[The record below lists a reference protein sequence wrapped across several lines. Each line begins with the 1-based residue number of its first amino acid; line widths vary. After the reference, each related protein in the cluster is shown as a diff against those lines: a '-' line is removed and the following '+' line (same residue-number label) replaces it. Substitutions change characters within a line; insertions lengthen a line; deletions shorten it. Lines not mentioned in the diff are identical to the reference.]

1 MTGRRTKRTEP
12 CVDPSGIR
20 RVRALLLAWYDA
32 HKRDLPWRRSRD
44 PYAIWISEA
53 MLQQTRVETVIP
65 YWERFLETF
74 PTVESLAAA
83 DIDDVYAVWTGLGY
97 YSRARNLK
105 HAAETIVAEHDGAL
119 PDTAEG
125 LETLK
130 GIGRYTAGAV
140 ASIAFEREAP
150 LVDGNVIRVFARLLG
165 IREDS
170 ASKAVVDRMWD
181 EAAALVVGERPG
193 DLNQA
198 IMELGATLCTPRN
211 PSCLICPIRE
221 ACDAAAVGDAE
232 ALPIKRK
239 KTKQTKM
246 RAVAAWLER
255 DGRILI
261 VRRPEEGLM
270 AGLWE
275 LPGGEIEIREEA
287 KDRLPHVLR
296 ERVGLEIHGAESVG
310 SIEHLF
316 THRRL
321 TLDVFRARLSP
332 GGRVRRSGY
341 TAHKWIAPQAALEL
355 AHAGPMRKAMT
366 LLGATDE
373 TSARAARK
381 RTK

>member
-1 MTGRRTKRTEP
+1 
-12 CVDPSGIR
+12 
-20 RVRALLLAWYDA
+20 
-32 HKRDLPWRRSRD
+32 
-44 PYAIWISEA
+44 
-53 MLQQTRVETVIP
+53 
-65 YWERFLETF
+65 
-74 PTVESLAAA
+74 
-83 DIDDVYAVWTGLGY
+83 
-97 YSRARNLK
+97 
-105 HAAETIVAEHDGAL
+105 
-119 PDTAEG
+119 
-125 LETLK
+125 
-130 GIGRYTAGAV
+130 
-140 ASIAFEREAP
+140 
-150 LVDGNVIRVFARLLG
+150 
-165 IREDS
+165 
-170 ASKAVVDRMWD
+170 
-181 EAAALVVGERPG
+181 
-193 DLNQA
+193 
-198 IMELGATLCTPRN
+198 
-211 PSCLICPIRE
+211 
-221 ACDAAAVGDAE
+221 
-232 ALPIKRK
+232 
-239 KTKQTKM
+239 
-246 RAVAAWLER
+246 
-255 DGRILI
+255 
-261 VRRPEEGLM
+261 M

>member
-1 MTGRRTKRTEP
+1 MAGRRKQPRDPSE
-12 CVDPSGIR
+12 DPSGIR
-20 RVRALLLAWYDA
+20 RVRAPLLAWYDA
-32 HKRDLPWRRSRD
+32 HKRDLPWRRTRD

-65 YWERFLETF
+65 YWERFLATF
-74 PTVESLAAA
+74 PTVDALAAA

-105 HAAETIVAEHDGAL
+105 HAAETIVAEHEGAL
-119 PDTAEG
+119 PDTADG

-150 LVDGNVIRVFARLLG
+150 LVDGNVMRVFARLLG
-165 IREDS
+165 IREDI
-170 ASKAVVDRMWD
+170 AGKAVVDRMWD
-181 EAAALVVGERPG
+181 EAGTLVVGERPG

-198 IMELGATLCTPRN
+198 LMELGATLCTPRN
-211 PSCLICPIRE
+211 PSCLICPIR
-221 ACDAAAVGDAE
+221 ACCDASAVGDQA

-255 DGRILI
+255 EGKILV
-261 VRRPEEGLM
+261 VRRPEAGLM

-275 LPGGEIEIREEA
+275 LPGGEIEAKDEA
-287 KDRLPHVLR
+287 KDRLAAVLR
-296 ERVGLEIHGAESVG
+296 EAVGLEILGAEAVG

-321 TLDVFRARLSP
+321 TLDVFRARLAP

-341 TAHKWIAPQAALEL
+341 VAHKWVAPEAALEL

-373 TSARAARK
+373 TSARAAGKRRK
-381 RTK
+381 

>member
-1 MTGRRTKRTEP
+1 MTARRSKRIEP
-12 CVDPSGIR
+12 SADPSGIR
-20 RVRALLLAWYDA
+20 RVRAPLLAWYDA
-32 HKRDLPWRRSRD
+32 HQRDLPWRHSRD

-74 PTVESLAAA
+74 PTVESLATAE
-83 DIDDVYAVWTGLGY
+83 IDDVYAVWTGLGY

-140 ASIAFEREAP
+140 ASIAFGREAP

-221 ACDAAAVGDAE
+221 ACDAAAAGDAE
-232 ALPIKRK
+232 TLPIKRK

-255 DGRILI
+255 DGRILV

-310 SIEHLF
+310 SVEHLF

-366 LLGATDE
+366 LLGVTDE